1 MVLVIS
7 VPAMAQEPELFK
19 WRVADN
25 AAWSR
30 PDRGL
35 HMAWGYWQL
44 NQLDKILSLPW
55 AIGINAI
62 IAWSW
67 EVKDGYIPYE
77 KFPWLGGDGFD
88 YKDGLMTSLG
98 GALIYVASEYWI
110 FKGDN
115 YYLNLERRGEITQL
129 SLVIGL

>member
-1 MVLVIS
+1 
-7 VPAMAQEPELFK
+7 
-19 WRVADN
+19 
-25 AAWSR
+25 
-30 PDRGL
+30 
-35 HMAWGYWQL
+35 MAWGYWQL

-88 YKDGLMTSLG
+88 YKDGLMTSVG